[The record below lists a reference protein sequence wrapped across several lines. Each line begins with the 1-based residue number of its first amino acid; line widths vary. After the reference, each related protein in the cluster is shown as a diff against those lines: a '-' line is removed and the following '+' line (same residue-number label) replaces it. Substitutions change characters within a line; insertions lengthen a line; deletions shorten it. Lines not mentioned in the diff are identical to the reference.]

1 MATSTDEPRNPRLS
15 LQLSASK
22 GIGSQFGGR
31 ALGPPGPGAEA
42 RDEPLPARD
51 ALLRRIEGGR
61 VGDRDV
67 GRSKEVW
74 ARGRARWQGPLAG
87 VPRPAFPGARA
98 RLSCSA
104 PMQAGV
110 DGVGSGRTRPAA
122 ASDAGSP
129 RSTGPRPRAAA
140 PPAWARATRLPT
152 WLQWNILADGLAQSG
167 DFKYAAKEHL
177 EWKHRFALMLAEIEE
192 GQPDI
197 ITLQVR
203 MLLSRGLGAPGP
215 VFRALAR
222 EPNCRAPPPQE
233 CNHFKD
239 SWEPKLGAMGYKG
252 LHVAKHSSP
261 ATVYGAPSDGLAVFW
276 RDARLEC
283 RDHFNFQY
291 RRGRG
296 PQPRGAVSARLL
308 SPPGDSPVPRSKY
321 LDVPSNQSA
330 LLAHFTFRLPKEAM
344 NGASSGVLLATTH
357 LKAKVTPENDRIRH
371 GQALGEGRGA
381 TACHPLRPPP
391 ARAQTPRPPPPV
403 PQSCSRRSRTTATR
417 LRSARGSG
425 RRRCPS

>member
-1 MATSTDEPRNPRLS
+1 LETVM
-15 LQLSASK
+15 SA
-22 GIGSQFGGR
+22 GQR
-31 ALGPPGPGAEA
+31 RREWMEL
-42 RDEPLPARD
+42 DRD
-51 ALLRRIEGGR
+51 AHGQPLR
-61 VGDRDV
+61 V
-67 GRSKEVW
+67 
-74 ARGRARWQGPLAG
+74 
-87 VPRPAFPGARA
+87 
-98 RLSCSA
+98 
-104 PMQAGV
+104 M
-110 DGVGSGRTRPAA
+110 
-122 ASDAGSP
+122 
-129 RSTGPRPRAAA
+129 
-140 PPAWARATRLPT
+140 
-152 WLQWNILADGLAQSG
+152 QWNILADGLAQSG

-197 ITLQVR
+197 ITL
-203 MLLSRGLGAPGP
+203 
-215 VFRALAR
+215 
-222 EPNCRAPPPQE
+222 QE

-291 RRGRG
+291 
-296 PQPRGAVSARLL
+296 
-308 SPPGDSPVPRSKY
+308 SKY

-371 GQALGEGRGA
+371 GQALELLEAVTDYSHTLAQRAGVRAEKVPIVITGDFNTKPGTAAIEKMDGSLLRLESYWSLFQEGDDGAGGEALPNRDVNGDLYSTWKFR
-381 TACHPLRPPP
+381 TSECEKKCVIDYIWWRSPCMRP
-391 ARAQTPRPPPPV
+391 ARCWKPLTKEIIGPGALP
-403 PQSCSRRSRTTATR
+403 SATY
-417 LRSARGSG
+417 
-425 RRRCPS
+425 PSDHLSLLVELMV